1 MLAFSS
7 PCCLPLLPGYFG
19 FLSGLS
25 GEDDGKLGRRRTLIG
40 ASLFVLGFVVVFTTL
55 GASAS
60 LLGTFLRDHRQATY
74 QVSGLFVV
82 AMGVSMLMGARVPF
96 LSRGAR
102 IDFSRMRRRPAGAF
116 PLGMAFAFGWTPCVG
131 PVLAAL
137 LVYAGATGS
146 LVQGASLLFVYALG
160 LGIPFIRGGAPL
172 SESDPVLRMA
182 APARPRDNPR
192 RRSGPGRDGRAA
204 GDGRLDGPVRAG
216 APLVRKTR
224 LAADLALVPFLSF
237 VRKAALRD
245 LERTDGR
252 IAAVSRMRAR
262 EANEG
267 EGRH

>member
-160 LGIPFIRGGAPL
+160 LGIPFIGAALLYRRATRSFGWLRRHGLAITRAGGAVL
-172 SESDPVLRMA
+172 VVMGVLLVTGGWTALFAPVLRWYA
-182 APARPRDNPR
+182 KLGWPP
-192 RRSGPGRDGRAA
+192 
-204 GDGRLDGPVRAG
+204 
-216 APLVRKTR
+216 
-224 LAADLALVPFLSF
+224 
-237 VRKAALRD
+237 
-245 LERTDGR
+245 
-252 IAAVSRMRAR
+252 I
-262 EANEG
+262 
-267 EGRH
+267 